1 MAYSQLEPLIS
12 HQQLDA
18 RIKELARKIT
28 VDYSSNP
35 GEEDLR
41 MIAVLNGAFVFLA
54 DLMREIDRDVSV
66 DFLAANSYGS
76 STTTSG
82 EVKITKDLDHEI
94 AGLDVLLVEDIVDT
108 GLTVNYLLQVLQ
120 QRRPRSLR
128 VVTLLDKPSRR
139 LQPVPLAY
147 VGFEI
152 PDRFVVGYGLDY
164 AQRYRNLP
172 DVCVLEEDRPAQ
184 RNAF

>member
-1 MAYSQLEPLIS
+1 MGHSPLETLISSQQLE
-12 HQQLDA
+12 A
-18 RIKELARKIT
+18 RVKELGSKISA
-28 VDYSSNP
+28 DYPSDP
-35 GEEDLR
+35 GEQDLR
-41 MIAVLNGAFVFLA
+41 LIAVLNGAFVFLA
-54 DLMREIDRDVSV
+54 DLIRAIDRNVSV
-66 DFLAANSYGS
+66 DFLGANSYGA

-82 EVKITKDLDHEI
+82 EVRITKDLDHEI

-108 GLTVNYLLQVLQ
+108 GITVNYLCQVLR

-139 LQPVPLAY
+139 IKPVELAY

-172 DVCVLEEDRPAQ
+172 GVCVLGEDDQA
-184 RNAF
+184 

>member
-1 MAYSQLEPLIS
+1 MAHSRLETLIS
-12 HQQLDA
+12 GQQLQA
-18 RIKELARKIT
+18 RVKELGRKIT
-28 VDYSSNP
+28 ADYPSNP

-41 MIAVLNGAFVFLA
+41 LIAVLSGAFVFLA
-54 DLMREIDRDVSV
+54 DLIRAIDRDVSV
-66 DFLAANSYGS
+66 DFLGAKSYGL
-76 STTTSG
+76 STTTSA
-82 EVKITKDLDHEI
+82 EVKINKDLDHEI

-108 GLTVNYLLQVLQ
+108 GLTLNYLCQVLQ
-120 QRRPRSLR
+120 QRQPRSLR

-139 LQPVPLAY
+139 IKAVELAY

-172 DVCVLEEDRPAQ
+172 GICVLGKDGLA
-184 RNAF
+184 

>member
-1 MAYSQLEPLIS
+1 MAHSRLETLIS
-12 HQQLDA
+12 GQQLQA
-18 RIKELARKIT
+18 RVKELGRKIT
-28 VDYSSNP
+28 ADYPSNP
-35 GEEDLR
+35 GDEDPRL
-41 MIAVLNGAFVFLA
+41 IAVLSGAFVFLA
-54 DLMREIDRDVSV
+54 DLIRAIDRDVSV
-66 DFLAANSYGS
+66 DFLGAKSYSS

-82 EVKITKDLDHEI
+82 EVKINKDLDHEI

-108 GLTVNYLLQVLQ
+108 GLTLNYLCQVLQ
-120 QRRPRSLR
+120 QRQPRSLR

-139 LQPVPLAY
+139 IKAVELAY

-172 DVCVLEEDRPAQ
+172 GICVLGEDGLA
-184 RNAF
+184 